1 MRRENQNQVVISE
14 NEEDRIGYLR
24 KGRDQMEE
32 AYAMFR
38 NSNLGGHE
46 LRPWKWIVAMVG

>member
-24 KGRDQMEE
+24 KGRDQVEE